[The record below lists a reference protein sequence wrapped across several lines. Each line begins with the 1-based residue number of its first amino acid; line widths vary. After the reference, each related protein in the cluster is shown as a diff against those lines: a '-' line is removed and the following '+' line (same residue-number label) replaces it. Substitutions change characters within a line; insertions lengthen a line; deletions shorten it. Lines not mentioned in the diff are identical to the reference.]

1 MYKPMSMS
9 KRSHQFSDICYR
21 EAQGAAAIED
31 KDQRKVRV
39 SFSSDQPYLRS
50 SFWEDPWI
58 EVLGHAEDEVDLS
71 RLNNGATV
79 HYNHSRT
86 REDRLGAVLSAS
98 TNGNKTSALIQLSE
112 RESIDDIWNDLVKGL
127 IKNVS
132 VGYKIHERVLVK
144 KNDDGPDE
152 YRVTKWEPV
161 EISLVDIPADPTV
174 GIGRNESVVASGA
187 LSTPANQLPHQRDL
201 ARAVPLFTYAS
212 GENAMPDKIKD
223 AAAIDEGR
231 RLANERIV
239 EINQAFQLCDDTK
252 EMRALQLRCL
262 DDSDVSIDA
271 VRKLMLDEIGKNK
284 SPTGVGHFQPGHS
297 ADGILTSQYG
307 GHADFVNVAT
317 EALLL
322 RCGVDVENPSIH
334 AQDIRHLSLMDI
346 ARACISQSGVSDVG
360 KSVSRVLAGAM
371 TTSDFPLILGN
382 VGEKLVLAGFN
393 NPEVGTHRIW
403 TGIGS
408 HRDFKETSH
417 VAVSE
422 TPGLELVGEGGEY
435 TYGVLK
441 ETGDKVKLATY
452 GKIMA
457 ISRQAIIN
465 DDLGFFTEAFL
476 SFGNSAVRNEA
487 NLSYIILTSN
497 PVMSDGVP
505 LFDAAHNNIG
515 VGAALSVASVEA
527 DRVLMKVQKDESDN
541 DLLDLTPRILLV
553 PAGLAAT
560 AAQVNTSEFD
570 LDDIGGHA
578 PNTSRGLYRDIIDT
592 GRLSGTRRYSFAD
605 VSVAPV
611 FEVAFLDGQ
620 QEPFLEMRDG
630 FRVDGVSWKVRS
642 DFGVAGIDFRGA
654 VVNAGA

>member
-1 MYKPMSMS
+1 
-9 KRSHQFSDICYR
+9 
-21 EAQGAAAIED
+21 
-31 KDQRKVRV
+31 
-39 SFSSDQPYLRS
+39 
-50 SFWEDPWI
+50 
-58 EVLGHAEDEVDLS
+58 
-71 RLNNGATV
+71 
-79 HYNHSRT
+79 
-86 REDRLGAVLSAS
+86 
-98 TNGNKTSALIQLSE
+98 
-112 RESIDDIWNDLVKGL
+112 
-127 IKNVS
+127 
-132 VGYKIHERVLVK
+132 
-144 KNDDGPDE
+144 
-152 YRVTKWEPV
+152 
-161 EISLVDIPADPTV
+161 
-174 GIGRNESVVASGA
+174 
-187 LSTPANQLPHQRDL
+187 
-201 ARAVPLFTYAS
+201 
-212 GENAMPDKIKD
+212 MPDKIKD

-239 EINQAFQLCDDTK
+239 EINQAFKFCDDTK
-252 EMRALQLRCL
+252 EMRALQLCCL
-262 DDSDVSIDA
+262 DDPDVSIDA

-334 AQDIRHLSLMDI
+334 AQDMRHMSLMDI
-346 ARACISQSGVSDVG
+346 ARACTSQSGVSDVG

-422 TPGLELVGEGGEY
+422 TPGLELIGEGGEY

-515 VGAALSVASVEA
+515 TSGAPSVTTLGEARKLMRNQMGLNNEEFIDPQPFALIVPTSLETVSE
-527 DRVLMKVQKDESDN
+527 Q
-541 DLLDLTPRILLV
+541 LLTSIFD
-553 PAGLAAT
+553 PAGVNQQTNTPEFIRRLRLVADPRLDADSTTQWYLT
-560 AAQVNTSEFD
+560 AN
-570 LDDIGGHA
+570 
-578 PNTSRGLYRDIIDT
+578 PNTFNWVQRIY
-592 GRLSGTRRYSFAD
+592 
-605 VSVAPV
+605 
-611 FEVAFLDGQ
+611 LDGQ
-620 QEPFLEMRDG
+620 VEPFVEEKAAWQADQLEIKCRHD
-630 FRVDGVSWKVRS
+630 
-642 DFGVAGIDFRGA
+642 VAVHPFMFQGA
-654 VVNAGA
+654 VRNAGV